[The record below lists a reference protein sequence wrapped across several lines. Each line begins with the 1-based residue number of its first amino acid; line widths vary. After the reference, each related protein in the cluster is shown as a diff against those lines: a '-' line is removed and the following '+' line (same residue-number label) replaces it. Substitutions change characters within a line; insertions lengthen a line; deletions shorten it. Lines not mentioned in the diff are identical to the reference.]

1 MSKIDTKAWKA
12 FRLGDLFVLERPAAR
27 VVREYDEGDMPFVA
41 SGMNNN
47 GVSCFVTPLHDT
59 DFEEGHCL
67 TVSPLDGSC
76 FWQPASFLG
85 RGGSGASICILRR
98 AALTEY
104 QGLFVASCVRYAL
117 SEAAGYGN
125 LYTGSKLLDAVIFLP
140 AMPDGQPNWAYM
152 DAYMSE
158 VLKKEEVFAEHLASL
173 TAEAVA
179 DGHVLDTSVWRA
191 FHLYDVF
198 QIDMGNKFD
207 RGKMPFGDAVN
218 FVGRTGV
225 NNGMNAVCGLVDG
238 VKPYPAG
245 YLTLALG
252 GTLGACFLQNE
263 QFYTSQNVI
272 VLIPP
277 VHASLLALQFV
288 SCVTWNT
295 AAKLYSAFSN
305 ELNKHVKTDF
315 VFYLPVTSVGEP
327 DWAWMEYYMQQ
338 QMDKAEALVK
348 HLDAVW
354 N

>member
-1 MSKIDTKAWKA
+1 MSKVDTQGWKA
-12 FRLGDLFVLERPAAR
+12 FRVGDLFEVTGSVTTPKQNLCLDDNADYPYVTTQA
-27 VVREYDEGDMPFVA
+27 VD
-41 SGMNNN
+41 N
-47 GVSCFVTPLHDT
+47 GVFGYSNVYT
-59 DFEEGHCL
+59 EQGGVL
-67 TVSPLDGSC
+67 TVDSAVAGSC
-76 FWQPASFLG
+76 FYQKQCFTASDHVEKLIPRFSL
-85 RGGSGASICILRR
+85 IENC
-98 AALTEY
+98 
-104 QGLFVASCVRYAL
+104 GLFLSAVMNKLAEYYGYSYAVKRSQRVL
-117 SEAAGYGN
+117 REELIY
-125 LYTGSKLLDAVIFLP
+125 LP
-140 AMPDGQPNWAYM
+140 ATPDGQPDWAYM

-158 VLKKEEVFAEHLASL
+158 VLKKEAVFAEHLASL

-179 DGHVLDTSVWRA
+179 DGHKLDTSGWKA

-207 RGKMPFGDAVN
+207 RGKMPFGDEVN

-225 NNGMNAVCGLVDG
+225 NNGVNAVCGLVDG

-288 SCVTWNT
+288 SCAIWNT

-327 DWAWMEYYMQQ
+327 DWAFMEQYMQQ
-338 QMDKAEALVK
+338 QMDKAAKLVD

-354 N
+354 NS

>member
-1 MSKIDTKAWKA
+1 MAKVDVVDWKA

-76 FWQPASFLG
+76 FWQPDSFLG

-140 AMPDGQPNWAYM
+140 ATPDGQPDWAYM

-179 DGHVLDTSVWRA
+179 DGGSR
-191 FHLYDVF
+191 
-198 QIDMGNKFD
+198 
-207 RGKMPFGDAVN
+207 R
-218 FVGRTGV
+218 
-225 NNGMNAVCGLVDG
+225 
-238 VKPYPAG
+238 
-245 YLTLALG
+245 
-252 GTLGACFLQNE
+252 
-263 QFYTSQNVI
+263 
-272 VLIPP
+272 
-277 VHASLLALQFV
+277 
-288 SCVTWNT
+288 
-295 AAKLYSAFSN
+295 
-305 ELNKHVKTDF
+305 
-315 VFYLPVTSVGEP
+315 
-327 DWAWMEYYMQQ
+327 
-338 QMDKAEALVK
+338 
-348 HLDAVW
+348 
-354 N
+354 